1 MTNGPSSGVAPA
13 ELEERLRSLTRV
25 VQQLA
30 ALVTRMNAELESGLS
45 AAHEDKVK
53 EIGRELDSMAWT
65 LKQLLADE

>member
-1 MTNGPSSGVAPA
+1 VTNGPSSGVAPA

>member
-1 MTNGPSSGVAPA
+1 VEGNAPPATPA
-13 ELEERLRSLTRV
+13 ELEERLRSLTHV

-30 ALVTRMNAELESGLS
+30 VLVTRMNNELESGLS

-65 LKQLLADE
+65 LKHSTAEE